1 MPSLSTIL
9 AYLGFAGA
17 LVSWIVGAAICA
29 RTLVMQRGNRALAL
43 LSPIAWP
50 FALSRVRRGGGAAA
64 ARLNKALVA
73 FIACMLLGT
82 AAFAASANLSR
93 FAK

>member
-1 MPSLSTIL
+1 ML
-9 AYLGFAGA
+9 AYLGFTGA
-17 LVSWIVGAAICA
+17 LASWIVGAVLCA
-29 RTLVMQRGNRALAL
+29 HALMAQRGSRALLL

-50 FALSRVRRGGGAAA
+50 LALSRVRRGGGAAA
-64 ARLNKALVA
+64 ATRLNKALVA

>member
-1 MPSLSTIL
+1 MPGISTIL

-17 LVSWIVGAAICA
+17 LASWIAGAVFCA
-29 RTLVMQRGNRALAL
+29 QALMAERGNRVMAF

-50 FALSRVRRGGGAAA
+50 FALSRVRRLGEAAA

-82 AAFAASANLSR
+82 AAFAAAANLSR